1 MKKQISEL
9 LKTSKKI
16 IEDCSFPNGA
26 IVAANSTKPYFPK
39 EVNNYKFVWPRDAM
53 YICDAG
59 SILGLDIQENF
70 FKWCMKA
77 ESWEKTGLFYQN
89 YFINGKKSQKHFQP
103 DQTGSVLIALFNYYK
118 DNKKDCKKFEK
129 LIKKSANGLC
139 KIWKRDHFSLLIQNL

>member
-9 LKTSKKI
+9 LKTSEEI
-16 IEDCSFPNGA
+16 IKDCSFPNGA

-39 EVNNYKFVWPRDAM
+39 EANNYKFVWPRDAM

-59 SILGLDIQENF
+59 SILGLDIQEKF

-89 YFINGKKSQKHFQP
+89 YFINGKKLSKEEFEARNNP
-103 DQTGSVLIALFNYYK
+103 CNGKVISIEGKKYK
-118 DNKKDCKKFEK
+118 
-129 LIKKSANGLC
+129 LQAI
-139 KIWKRDHFSLLIQNL
+139 